1 MDEEEKIDKFLGEQ
15 PYLTRALYSLRR
27 TLYSFLS
34 NEYTFFIFVAA
45 IIGLLAGLANY
56 VFVFCYESLYE
67 LIVNPLWHSPY
78 VLVPTIS
85 GGIILVL
92 ISYIFPPSLFYGYG
106 FPRFLE
112 QINVKSGAIKLKET
126 FVRTLGSL
134 ITLGFG
140 GSAGQEGPI
149 AQLGGGIGSALSRK
163 LGVSRNYSRVFIAC
177 GVSGAIAA
185 TFNAPIA
192 AVLFAEEI
200 ALIRNFKIGSF
211 LPIVIASAVGTITS
225 RALRG
230 NSPLFTVPPY
240 QFTNYLELVFYA
252 VFGILVGLL
261 AFLFIKLFYRV
272 SDIFA
277 NLKLSQRQ
285 KPILGGILVGFIGLA
300 FPYILGNGYEHAD
313 LALKGELSV
322 FIILGLIILKP
333 LATSIT
339 LGSGWPGGVFAPSI
353 LIGASLG
360 SGFGLVAGYLLSSVT
375 PLGSAYSTVGMGT
388 FLAAV
393 TQAPLTSIFLI
404 FEMTAN
410 YQVVIPIMIS
420 SVLASAVSRFLAGG
434 SLESIQLKRMG
445 IDIEEGLEKHIL
457 HSIRVEEV
465 MIHDIQTIPQN
476 MTLRKI
482 IEYIPKSSHTTFPV
496 VDDEGLLAG
505 IISIQDFREWIF
517 EESLKDIVVVKELAT
532 ANVITVAPDDT
543 LDTVLDKWG
552 KKPVEILPVI
562 DPESPRK
569 ILGILSR
576 RDVIGAY
583 NKALSEKILE
593 EKS

>member
-1 MDEEEKIDKFLGEQ
+1 M
-15 PYLTRALYSLRR
+15 
-27 TLYSFLS
+27 
-34 NEYTFFIFVAA
+34 
-45 IIGLLAGLANY
+45 
-56 VFVFCYESLYE
+56 
-67 LIVNPLWHSPY
+67 
-78 VLVPTIS
+78 
-85 GGIILVL
+85 
-92 ISYIFPPSLFYGYG
+92 
-106 FPRFLE
+106 
-112 QINVKSGAIKLKET
+112 
-126 FVRTLGSL
+126 
-134 ITLGFG
+134 
-140 GSAGQEGPI
+140 
-149 AQLGGGIGSALSRK
+149 
-163 LGVSRNYSRVFIAC
+163 SRNYTRVFVAC

-252 VFGILVGLL
+252 VFGLL
-261 AFLFIKLFYRV
+261 IGVLSFLFIKLFYRV
-272 SDIFA
+272 NDIFS
-277 NLKLSQRQ
+277 NLNLSQRQ
-285 KPILGGILVGFIGLA
+285 KPILGGILVGVIALI

-322 FIILGLIILKP
+322 LIILGLIILKP
-333 LATSIT
+333 LATAIT

-360 SGFGLVAGYLLSSVT
+360 SGFGLVVGYLLSSAT

-434 SLESIQLKRMG
+434 SLESIELKRMG
-445 IDIEEGLEKHIL
+445 IDIEEGHERQLL
-457 HSIRVEEV
+457 RSIRVEDV
-465 MIHDIQTIPQN
+465 MIHDIETIPEN
-476 MTLRKI
+476 TTLRSV
-482 IEYIPKSSHTTFPV
+482 IEDIPNSRHTTFPI
-496 VDDEGLLAG
+496 VDDMGLLTG

-532 ANVITVAPDDT
+532 MNVITVTPDDT
-543 LDTVLDKWG
+543 LDVVLDKWG

-562 DPESPRK
+562 DSSYPRK
-569 ILGILSR
+569 MVGILSR

-583 NKALSEKILE
+583 NKALSEKFLE
-593 EKS
+593 EKD